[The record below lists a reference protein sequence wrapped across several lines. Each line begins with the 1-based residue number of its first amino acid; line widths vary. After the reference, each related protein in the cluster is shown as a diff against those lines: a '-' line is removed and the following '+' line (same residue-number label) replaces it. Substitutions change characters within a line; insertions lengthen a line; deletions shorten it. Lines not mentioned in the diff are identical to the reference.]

1 MDNKNKNVIG
11 KVIGA
16 ALAFF
21 VPALAVQIVVLI
33 LLSNNVIGVITAMIL
48 TVVIIAVIMCTAI
61 LLLRSFLQ
69 PIRAIFAETAN
80 EQPDDK
86 MAQKIQKMSERQDNV
101 GEMIRSV
108 NAMIDGFA
116 SIIKG
121 IKSATSQ
128 LESVSA
134 EFLQMFGEME
144 ASMQDT
150 SAAVDTITG
159 NTVSQVNYAHD
170 MKEKIDAISM
180 VIKNVSDNI
189 LHLTKSTELVENCN
203 KDAQHIMKEL
213 ISISEDSGV
222 AIEEVKR
229 QTDRTNQSA
238 QQIHTA
244 TEIIAGISNQTN
256 LLALNASIEAARAGE
271 HGKGFAVVAEEIR
284 NLADQSKESTQQI
297 NKIVNDLIENS
308 NISVEITKRVSDA
321 FTEQNKKIQE
331 TENIFNAL
339 SEEIIRV
346 GDAIKGIDSE
356 IVDLNEH
363 KDVIESSVN
372 STTTFAE
379 ENAQHADLT
388 SQNVANLQSMVADC
402 DGMTRKV
409 VDVSEEL
416 VGYIKE
422 FDIGA
427 IKSKIDLH

>member
-33 LLSNNVIGVITAMIL
+33 LLSNNVIGVVMAMIL

-108 NAMIDGFA
+108 NAMVDGFA

-121 IKSATSQ
+121 IKSATAQ
-128 LESVSA
+128 LESVSV

-284 NLADQSKESTQQI
+284 ILADQSKESTQQI

-308 NISVEITKRVSDA
+308 NISVEITKRVSEA

-379 ENAQHADLT
+379 ENAQHADTT

-427 IKSKIDLH
+427 IKSRIDLR